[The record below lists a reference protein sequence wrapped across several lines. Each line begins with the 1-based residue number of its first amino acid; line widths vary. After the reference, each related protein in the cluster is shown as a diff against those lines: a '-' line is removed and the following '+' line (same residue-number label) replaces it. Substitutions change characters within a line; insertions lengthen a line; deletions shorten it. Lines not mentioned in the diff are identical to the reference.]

1 MWTPPIQT
9 DVPPISRLDRKTKE
23 KVNLIKFKYNQ
34 RFAGN
39 FGLFWQQREAEWYL
53 KKSKQLFTIWHLKS
67 RTSLCRITNTC
78 SRFWNETLTVDII
91 NMISLTH
98 HRLQCET
105 WRHNETDLKNN
116 NKRDEKTKK
125 VMVTPPT
132 TQTHYSCDV
141 KQSVSE
147 ASPLQASLEGSSLWF
162 LWEAAKAEK
171 VRTWRMRL

>member
-1 MWTPPIQT
+1 MQT
-9 DVPPISRLDRKTKE
+9 DVPPTSRLDRKTKE
-23 KVNLIKFKYNQ
+23 KVNLIKFKYSQ

-67 RTSLCRITNTC
+67 RTSLCRITSTC

-105 WRHNETDLKNN
+105 WRHNETDLK
-116 NKRDEKTKK
+116 KIIIKGMKK
-125 VMVTPPT
+125 QNIKKA

-141 KQSVSE
+141 KQFVSE